1 MIKKILILFFITLVS
16 SSAIEESKIKSVMGV
31 KIQKVTSI
39 LQKKSLSKKQKEQ
52 KTVRLM
58 DGVFDYS
65 LMAKISLSKR
75 WKQLSTQEK
84 RKFITRFEKKLK
96 RSYFDKLLLYTD
108 QKVIIKSLKKVKSTR
123 ITLQS
128 NIIGKDETYKVVYKF
143 YKQKNRN
150 NWLIYDV
157 DLVGVSIVQTYRKQF
172 QEYLKTKSFKQ
183 LLQSL

>member
-1 MIKKILILFFITLVS
+1 M
-16 SSAIEESKIKSVMGV
+16 
-31 KIQKVTSI
+31 
-39 LQKKSLSKKQKEQ
+39 
-52 KTVRLM
+52 
-58 DGVFDYS
+58 
-65 LMAKISLSKR
+65 
-75 WKQLSTQEK
+75 
-84 RKFITRFEKKLK
+84 
-96 RSYFDKLLLYTD
+96 
-108 QKVIIKSLKKVKSTR
+108 KKVKSTR